1 MPHEPLIIL
10 DFETTGLSP
19 ETGDRITEIGLV
31 RIEAGGI
38 TARWQSLVNC
48 GVRVPTFITA
58 YTGITQA
65 MVDAAPRVE
74 QVMREALEFIGGTA
88 VVAHSAMFDQ
98 RFFRREC
105 RAIGVTRYPEPF
117 ICSMQLARR
126 LHPQLQSHSLAALA
140 HKLALPT
147 TGMAHRAPADAEV
160 TAQLMIRLGQDL
172 AQRHPDVVV
181 TASLLRRLMHTP
193 VPGALLRPEPLVA

>member
-1 MPHEPLIIL
+1 MIHEPLVIL

-31 RIEAGGI
+31 RVEHGRI
-38 TARWQSLVNC
+38 TARLGSLVNC
-48 GVRVPTFITA
+48 GVRVPMFITA

-65 MVDAAPRVE
+65 MVDAAPRAE
-74 QVMREALEFIGGTA
+74 QVMRQALDFIGRAA
-88 VVAHSAMFDQ
+88 VVAHSATFDQ

-105 RAIGVTRYPEPF
+105 RALGLARYPDPF

-147 TGMAHRAPADAEV
+147 QGLAHRAPADAEV
-160 TAQLMIRLGQDL
+160 TAELMIRLGRDL
-172 AQRHPDVVV
+172 AERHPGVAL
-181 TASLLRRLMHTP
+181 TAALLRRLMHTP
-193 VPGALLRPEPLVA
+193 VSGAMLRPEPLVA